1 MSGRHR
7 RPEPDSLP
15 AVDVAGEMQAGPV
28 IDTTP
33 SDPPPTADV
42 AESPEQAPEVTELAP
57 EAAEP
62 TPQAPTTIIAPG
74 SNVVARRDR
83 AAERAARRRTARRR
97 WLIGI
102 AAVVVVALVVAG
114 GWLLLREDDTPVETT
129 ATPSK
134 RQLTTLI
141 QVTGADGTAAASALV
156 GTTEA
161 DDHAVALLVPSQL
174 NVDVAGSGDMPFG
187 EAVALEEPTASTAA
201 LTDLLSVSVKDSW
214 VLSPAGLAALVDSV
228 GGVQAA
234 VDRDVVATDANG
246 DETVVVRAG
255 SQKLDGRAAAAY
267 ATFLAEGE
275 PEQARL
281 ARFDDVLT
289 AVVAK
294 LPEDRAAMVTAL
306 AGLGEGSRT
315 TLDSTALAE
324 RLEVMRAAAADGG
337 SLVAD
342 VLPVKEV
349 DTGAAVPSLLLDAG
363 QAAATVRSLF
373 PGAIQ
378 KDAAGESLRV
388 LVENGVG
395 TPGLVEQARTKLVD
409 DGFRF
414 VNGGN
419 AAEFGVANSLVL
431 VPDGTSQ
438 SVARGERVA
447 ESLGLPATA
456 VRPSTRGQ
464 TVADVIV
471 ILGEDFAP

>member
-7 RPEPDSLP
+7 RPEADSLP
-15 AVDVAGEMQAGPV
+15 AVDVAEEMTAGPV
-28 IDTTP
+28 IDTTAAA
-33 SDPPPTADV
+33 SPP
-42 AESPEQAPEVTELAP
+42 APETT
-57 EAAEP
+57 EP
-62 TPQAPTTIIAPG
+62 TPETAAPTVIAPS

-97 WLIGI
+97 WLIGV
-102 AAVVVVALVVAG
+102 AAVVAVALVAAG
-114 GWLLLREDDTPVETT
+114 GWLLLSDDDTPAGTT
-129 ATPSK
+129 AQPSH

-161 DDHAVALLVPSQL
+161 EDDAVAVLVPSQL
-174 NVDVAGSGDMPFG
+174 LVDVAGSGDMPFG
-187 EAVALEEPTASTAA
+187 EAVTLEEPTASTSA
-201 LTDLLSVSVKDSW
+201 LTDLLAVSVKDSW
-214 VLSPAGLAALVDSV
+214 VLSPAALAALVDSV

-234 VDRDVVATDANG
+234 VDRDVVVTDAKG
-246 DETVVVRAG
+246 DQTVVVRAG
-255 SQKLDGRAAAAY
+255 NQKLDGRAAAAY
-267 ATFLAEGE
+267 ATFLADGE

-289 AVVAK
+289 AVVAD
-294 LPEDRAAMVTAL
+294 LPEDRAGMVTAL

-324 RLEVMRAAAADGG
+324 RLGVLRAAAADG

-342 VLPVKEV
+342 VLPVKEL
-349 DTGAAVPSLLLDAG
+349 DTGASVPAFVLDAG
-363 QAAATVRSLF
+363 QAAAAMRSLF

-395 TPGLVEQARTKLVD
+395 TPGLAEQARTKLVD

-419 AAEFGVANSLVL
+419 ASEFGLANSLVL

-447 ESLGLPATA
+447 MSLGLPASA
-456 VRPSTRGQ
+456 VEPSTRGQ